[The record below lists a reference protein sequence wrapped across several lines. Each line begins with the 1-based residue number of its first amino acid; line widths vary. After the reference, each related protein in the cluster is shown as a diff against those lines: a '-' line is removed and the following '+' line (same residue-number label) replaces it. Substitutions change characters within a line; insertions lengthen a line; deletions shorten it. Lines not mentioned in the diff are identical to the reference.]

1 MEFTKWQAALANV
14 LIMQNLSQ
22 VVEDGKPPTRSAVTE
37 LFPDE
42 SYEQTTERF
51 QAAMRDYQQENT
63 QLFFLIAPSLN
74 LNGPWEQNDIET
86 IQRDYAEGQLRDG
99 NGILQWFISMHD
111 ITQPEK
117 QMALRADLQKTK
129 FTTEMSCLQMLKV
142 MLDALSLWEK
152 VGDNDRD
159 DFVKL
164 NSYYTLLLEK
174 WPTQPA
180 EKNVVRVRFRL
191 AEKVF
196 RSDPSLGN
204 VQATITDLVD
214 FAKAVGVPEIIKG
227 QGRAWY
233 DLGHR
238 GYSSIGCRQR
248 LHALLSF
255 WVQSKDRH
263 QKVPSH
269 E

>member
-1 MEFTKWQAALANV
+1 MKSDIQSQAYLLV
-14 LIMQNLSQ
+14 YTHKI
-22 VVEDGKPPTRSAVTE
+22 PTLKTRGPSTGQSAVTE

-191 AEKVF
+191 AEK
-196 RSDPSLGN
+196 
-204 VQATITDLVD
+204 
-214 FAKAVGVPEIIKG
+214 
-227 QGRAWY
+227 
-233 DLGHR
+233 
-238 GYSSIGCRQR
+238 SIQ
-248 LHALLSF
+248 
-255 WVQSKDRH
+255 
-263 QKVPSH
+263 